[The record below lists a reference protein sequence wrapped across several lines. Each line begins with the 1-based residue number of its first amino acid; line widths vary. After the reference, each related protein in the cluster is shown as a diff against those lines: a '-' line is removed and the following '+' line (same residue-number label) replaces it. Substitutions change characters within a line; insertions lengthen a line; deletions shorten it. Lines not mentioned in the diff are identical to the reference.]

1 MQTPFGVPHRHM
13 ERRTPE
19 VENAVAADSC
29 TATSRIAAATTAII
43 PTAMHADMKLRIV
56 ISN

>member
-1 MQTPFGVPHRHM
+1 M